1 MNLGSW
7 PNAVSFDPESGAA
20 ARIWED
26 ALATAVGPA
35 PTLLLVSGEA
45 ARYSGWSGRSAIAL
59 ADTLALRLPV
69 ILADLHFDQPE
80 LSGLIAAKDAEGM
93 ADAILFGASLD
104 RIALASEDHRFE
116 VVAAGGPVADPEALL
131 RDPAWGRLIDA
142 AKRRGV
148 ALLLYVPWRARGVE
162 GLVPR
167 VDGAV
172 MLGGNTDARLA
183 AGYLPP
189 ALTMHGVLAPV
200 TPRTALPAA
209 SAPAAE
215 ALPTP
220 AAVRAPAHRWLRVA
234 LPLVLLIGAAG
245 AAAVLL
251 QRDPESEAVPPPPSA
266 PPSAVPA
273 PGGTPTGAPLPFAVA
288 IEAHQQLRTAAQRVD
303 TLRASEP
310 TMGFFLAPVLVDS
323 VLYYRV
329 LAGPVADSAAAA
341 GLMARLIALGHKT
354 GGSEWDIRNAP
365 LAFDIGSFDTAESA
379 EARADELAALDIP
392 AYVLAVP
399 YSSGQDR
406 YHVYTGAYAGPAEAD
421 VMRQVLAAAGVSANL
436 VQRIGRSTS

>member
-45 ARYSGWSGRSAIAL
+45 ARYSGWSGRTAIAL
-59 ADTLALRLPV
+59 ADALALTQPV
-69 ILADLHFDQPE
+69 ILADLQFDQPE
-80 LSGLIAAKDAEGM
+80 LSGLIATKDAEGV

-116 VVAAGGPVADPEALL
+116 LVPAGGPVADPEALL
-131 RDPAWGRLIDA
+131 RDPAWGRLIEA

-148 ALLLYVPWRARGVE
+148 ALLLYAPWRARGVE
-162 GLVPR
+162 DLVPR

-172 MLGGNTDARLA
+172 ILGGTTDARLA

-189 ALTMHGVLAPV
+189 ELTIHGVLAPV
-200 TPRTALPAA
+200 TPRPTAAA
-209 SAPAAE
+209 PSTPVADAAATPVAVHAP
-215 ALPTP
+215 P
-220 AAVRAPAHRWLRVA
+220 HRWLRVG
-234 LPLVLLIGAAG
+234 LPLILLIGAAG

-251 QRDPESEAVPPPPSA
+251 QRDPGSDAVLTPPPA
-266 PPSAVPA
+266 PPAAAPA
-273 PGGTPTGAPLPFAVA
+273 PAGTPTGTPLPFAVA
-288 IEAHQQLRTAAQRVD
+288 IEAHQQLRTAAERVD
-303 TLRASEP
+303 TLRASQP
-310 TMGFFLAPVLVDS
+310 SMGFFLAPVLVDS

-329 LAGPVADSAAAA
+329 LAGPVADSTAAA

-365 LAFDIGSFDTAESA
+365 LAFDVGAFDTPESA
-379 EARADELAALDIP
+379 EARADELAALNIP

-399 YSSGQDR
+399 YSSGQER
-406 YHVYTGAYAGPAEAD
+406 YHVYSGAYAGPAEAD
-421 VMRQVLAAAGVSANL
+421 VMRQVLADAGVSAHL